1 MPIPE
6 SLVIY
11 IAGALHTPQ
20 RTRPTATVGLS
31 FETESNRD
39 SGRCIP
45 ILSEQSQYLAEL
57 FAALEAIRSANKDS
71 TLTIISTQSY
81 VSEAM
86 NKKLLNWEH
95 EGWVGVPHRDVLRCL
110 AAEVKA
116 RNAPTFFKVAAPGS
130 PNRAAVL
137 AKRATRAPKD
147 EKWDLS
153 LPQDTALPGLSLQG
167 NCQKIFYRSIRE
179 GKTRKLVPRASTV
192 KGLGKV
198 KKSMEDTFKRH
209 VSDADIWKA
218 AFNKDFLPCVAQ
230 FLWKRIHNALRVGK
244 YWSHI
249 PECGDRA
256 KCKDCDI
263 EEGLEHILIKCKSP
277 GRETIWQAAKSLW
290 LEREPCWS
298 EVSLGTVLGCG
309 LAIFRDD
316 RGKLKHGTQRLY
328 RILISE
334 SAYLIWLL
342 RNERVISRD
351 GTPATEEEIKN
362 RWKSTINQ
370 RLQVDKTLAN
380 RPTRGKHPVLAP
392 KLVLDT
398 WSNILD
404 DERSLPADWLR
415 EPRVLWVAALFHKPR
430 SGNKATESGSA
441 VVPHCP
447 WACETHFSGWWKPL
461 PMGLTF
467 QTLQT
472 GWANQL
478 LVATGYVLPKKK
490 KKKKI

>member
-1 MPIPE
+1 MTYREDEPIVRKNPPVRRREITAPIPE
-6 SLVIY
+6 SVVIY
-11 IAGALHTPQ
+11 IAGAVHTPQ
-20 RTRPTATVGLS
+20 RRRPTAAVGLS
-31 FETESNRD
+31 FEIENSRD
-39 SGRCIP
+39 RGRCIP
-45 ILSEQSQYLAEL
+45 ILNEQSQYVAEL
-57 FAALEAIRSANKDS
+57 FAALDAVRSANKDS
-71 TLTIISTQSY
+71 MLTVVSTQSY
-81 VSEAM
+81 VNEAM
-86 NKKLLNWEH
+86 NKKLSS
-95 EGWVGVPHRDVLRCL
+95 EGWVGVPHKDVLRCL

-116 RNAPTFFKVAAPGS
+116 RNALTFFKVAEPGS
-130 PNRAAVL
+130 PNRVRCRQAAVL
-137 AKRATRAPKD
+137 AKRAARAPKD

-167 NCQKIFYRSIRE
+167 NRQKIFYRSIRE
-179 GKTRKLVPRASTV
+179 EKTRKLVTRASTV
-192 KGLGKV
+192 KGLKKV
-198 KKSMEDTFKRH
+198 KKSMEDTFKKH

-218 AFNKDFLPCVAQ
+218 AFNKDFLPRVAQ
-230 FLWKRIHNALRVGK
+230 FLWKGIHNALRVGK

-249 PECGDRA
+249 SECGDRA

-263 EEGLEHILIKCKSP
+263 EEDLEHILIKCKSP
-277 GRETIWQAAKSLW
+277 GQETIWQAAKSLW
-290 LEREPCWS
+290 LEREPSWP

-351 GTPATEEEIKN
+351 GAPATEEGIKN
-362 RWKSTINQ
+362 RWKFAINQ

-380 RPTRGKHPVLAP
+380 RPTRGKRPALAP

-415 EPRVLWVAALFHKPR
+415 EPRVLV
-430 SGNKATESGSA
+430 GSR
-441 VVPHCP
+441 
-447 WACETHFSGWWKPL
+447 
-461 PMGLTF
+461 TF
-467 QTLQT
+467 PQAPIRRQSH
-472 GWANQL
+472 GI
-478 LVATGYVLPKKK
+478 G
-490 KKKKI
+490 